1 MFAIRLLKKIIQ
13 VLCNSDFEKI
23 DLNQMKWDENLEN
36 ELKKTKEEIKNNFH
50 HEIRLGNY
58 ENSGIL
64 RMKR

>member
-1 MFAIRLLKKIIQ
+1 
-13 VLCNSDFEKI
+13 
-23 DLNQMKWDENLEN
+23 MKWDENLEN